1 MRANQPNTRA
11 GEQQQRTHCVVV
23 TFATSQLPSA
33 WLKFLAPLNISPW
46 EEVKS
51 SVRANQPNTR
61 ADVQQQRTHVVVVT
75 LATSHFEMSSLKSAL
90 SRVHLLSNE
99 ASPQKRLPMFVM
111 SEVSQAV
118 MFPYF
123 TVAAD
128 GLLNQSS
135 RASTMLPSV
144 SCSVAAEGT
153 ADGVAEGALEGAAD
167 L

>member
-1 MRANQPNTRA
+1 MAVGGGTVECE
-11 GEQQQRTHCVVV
+11 G
-23 TFATSQLPSA
+23 
-33 WLKFLAPLNISPW
+33 
-46 EEVKS
+46 
-51 SVRANQPNTR
+51 ANQPNTR

-90 SRVHLLSNE
+90 SRVHLLSDQ
-99 ASPQKRLPMFVM
+99 ASLPSSPQKRLPMFVM

-144 SCSVAAEGT
+144 SCSVAAS
-153 ADGVAEGALEGAAD
+153 DD
-167 L
+167 